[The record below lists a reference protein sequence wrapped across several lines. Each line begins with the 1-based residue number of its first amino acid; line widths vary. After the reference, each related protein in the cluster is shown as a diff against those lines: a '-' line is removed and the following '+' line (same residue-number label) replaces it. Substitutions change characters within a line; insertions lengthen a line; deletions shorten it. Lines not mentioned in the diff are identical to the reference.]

1 VPAYNT
7 RTVGKREV
15 PQQLEDLLRPRWKSK
30 LAMGVVQAHPDRISS
45 LTLVYLLPLIRLL
58 DTATPIVAL
67 PTFVVLLDPAP
78 LP

>member
-1 VPAYNT
+1 
-7 RTVGKREV
+7 
-15 PQQLEDLLRPRWKSK
+15 
-30 LAMGVVQAHPDRISS
+30 MGVVQAHPDRISS

-78 LP
+78 VP